1 MVGVYRSALT
11 HVPQAAC
18 EHIGTIFTL
27 GITDTLTYVK
37 APVALGNSRMVIVFN
52 NNIWMNVIFLQLL
65 HNAFYALFRLGMAAE
80 QTVFGTAA
88 LLGQIIQL
96 PHGNQHAVRV
106 IACCDTVFYAF
117 LIGTALICTAVAGK
131 QRLLRCLHKSHALSA
146 GGSYQNQRGP
156 HLLFNR
162 IYCVLLGYVSHLM
175 AKNTGQLHVCRH
187 VVNQSLIH
195 INKAAGTGQGIDLI
209 VIEHLEGKG
218 DIITSANLRQSL
230 ADAVNSFL
238 QRSILRHA
246 VLSLQLLCG
255 LLAHFNFLL
264 SAD

>member
-37 APVALGNSRMVIVFN
+37 APVTLGNSRMVIVFN
-52 NNIWMNVIFLQLL
+52 NNIWMNVIFLKLL
-65 HNAFYALFRLGMAAE
+65 HNAFYTFLRLGMAAE

-131 QRLLRCLHKSHALSA
+131 QRLLRCLHKSHALST

-162 IYCVLLGYVSHLM
+162 IYCMLFGYVSHLV
-175 AKNTGQLHVCRH
+175 AQDAGQLHVCRH

-218 DIITSANLRQSL
+218 NIITSANLRQSL

-238 QRSILRHA
+238 QRSILRHT
-246 VLSLQLLCG
+246 VLSLQLLRS

>member
-11 HVPQAAC
+11 HVPQAAG
-18 EHIGTIFTL
+18 EHIGTIFAL
-27 GITDTLTYVK
+27 GITNALTYVK
-37 APVALGNSRMVIVFN
+37 APVALGNSRMIIVLN
-52 NNIWMNVIFLQLL
+52 NNIGMNVIFLQLL
-65 HNAFYALFRLGMAAE
+65 HNTFYTFLRLRMAAE
-80 QTVFGTAA
+80 QTVFRTAA

-96 PHGNQHAVRV
+96 PHSNQHAVRV

-117 LIGTALICTAVAGK
+117 LVGTALVSTAVAGK
-131 QRLLRCLHKSHALSA
+131 QRLLRCLYKSHALSA

-162 IYCVLLGYVSHLM
+162 IYCMLLGYVSHLM
-175 AKNTGQLHVCRH
+175 TKNAGQLHICRH
-187 VVNQSLIH
+187 VVNQTFIH
-195 INKAAGTGQGIDLI
+195 INKAAGAGQCIDLI
-209 VIEHLEGKG
+209 IIEHLEGKG
-218 DIITSANLRQSL
+218 NIITSANFRQSL

-246 VLSLQLLCG
+246 ILSLQLLRC

>member
-1 MVGVYRSALT
+1 MVGVYSSALT
-11 HVPQAAC
+11 HIPQTAG
-18 EHIGTIFTL
+18 EHISTIFTL
-27 GITDTLTYVK
+27 RIANALAYVK

-52 NNIWMNVIFLQLL
+52 CNIRMNVVVLQLL
-65 HNAFYALFRLGMAAE
+65 HNAFYTLFRLRMAAE
-80 QTVFGTAA
+80 QAVFRTAA

-117 LIGTALICTAVAGK
+117 LIGTALISTAVAGK

-162 IYCVLLGYVSHLM
+162 IYCMLLGYMSHLM
-175 AKNTGQLHVCRH
+175 AKNAGQLHVCRH
-187 VVNQSLIH
+187 VVNQTFIH
-195 INKAAGTGQGIDLI
+195 INKAAGAGQCIDLI
-209 VIEHLEGKG
+209 IVEHLEGKG
-218 DIITSANLRQSL
+218 DIITTANLRQSL

-238 QRSILRHA
+238 QRSILRHT
-246 VLSLQLLCG
+246 VLSLQLLRS